1 MPGDVLNLV
10 DVETFSLEISLPD
23 GPRQRQIT
31 DDWVACIFGPL
42 QGISSQDVKLPDV
55 NKLLTCLVHYCFHG
69 IVSLDGQT
77 YTDYKPLREAV
88 RLIIVRSHLAPL
100 MLARAETLTN
110 MTEGADAA
118 AFIAQQEQK
127 TEQQLSEQSMLIGES
142 GAEFCL
148 HRKHIRD
155 LLENQSWVF
164 RLVTL

>member
-1 MPGDVLNLV
+1 MGLVAPSMFLEQPCPPQQVDAETGRPVKKRKSTKACSGMPGDVLDLV

-31 DDWVACIFGPL
+31 DDWVASIFGPL

-77 YTDYKPLREAV
+77 YTEYKPLREAV
-88 RLIIVRSHLAPL
+88 RLMIVRSHLAPL
-100 MLARAETLTN
+100 MLARAETLTT

-118 AFIAQQEQK
+118 AFIAQQ
-127 TEQQLSEQSMLIGES
+127 
-142 GAEFCL
+142 
-148 HRKHIRD
+148 
-155 LLENQSWVF
+155 
-164 RLVTL
+164 